1 MGKTSLIPTGLKGF
15 NSLMNKVI
23 HSPLILASQSISRAQ
38 ILTQVGVNFTAIPSY
53 VDEDILKKQALID
66 GWSIEKT
73 VLELAKSKAVVVSN
87 LYPNALVIGADQIM
101 GCDGHAFDKAES
113 LVEAAGQLRFISGK
127 SHYLYTACV
136 LYQAGDAVWSQMSV
150 PTLTVRPLSEDFI
163 ADYID
168 KLGNEILRSAGCYQI
183 EGLGAQLFEAIDG
196 DLFTIMGLPLFPL
209 LTELRRRGSI
219 LS

>member
-1 MGKTSLIPTGLKGF
+1 
-15 NSLMNKVI
+15 MNKVI

-38 ILTQVGVNFTAIPSY
+38 ILTQVGVKFTAIPSH

-66 GWSIEKT
+66 GWPIEKT
-73 VLELAKSKAVVVSN
+73 ALELAKSKAVVVSK

-101 GCDGHAFDKAES
+101 GCDGQAFDKAGS
-113 LVEAAGQLRFISGK
+113 LVEAAEQLRFISGK

-136 LYQAGDAVWSQMSV
+136 LYQAGSEIWSQMSI

-163 ADYID
+163 VYYID
-168 KLGNEILRSAGCYQI
+168 KLGNEILRSAGCYQV

>member
-1 MGKTSLIPTGLKGF
+1 
-15 NSLMNKVI
+15 MNKVI

-38 ILTQVGVNFTAIPSY
+38 ILTQVGVNFTAIPSH

-73 VLELAKSKAVVVSN
+73 ALELAKSKAVVVSK

-101 GCDGHAFDKAES
+101 GCDGRAFDKAES
-113 LVEAAGQLRFISGK
+113 LVEAAEQLRFISGK

-136 LYQAGDAVWSQMSV
+136 LYQAGAEVWSQMSI

-168 KLGNEILRSAGCYQI
+168 KLGNEILRSAGCYQV

-209 LTELRRRGSI
+209 LMELRRRGSI